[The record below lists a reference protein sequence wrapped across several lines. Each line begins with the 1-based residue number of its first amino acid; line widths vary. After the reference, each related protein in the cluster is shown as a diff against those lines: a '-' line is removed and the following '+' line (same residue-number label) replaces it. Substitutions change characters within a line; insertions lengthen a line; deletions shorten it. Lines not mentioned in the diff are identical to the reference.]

1 MKLLSIG
8 QFASLVGLSVS
19 ALRFYAD
26 SGILLP
32 AQIDQDSGYRYYTP
46 EQIPLGQRV
55 ADLRK
60 LDLPLNE
67 LNDLLSGSPEQATTI
82 LERHERRLVEQ
93 FQRKR
98 ELLLEVGELLNG
110 RRVLPSVEVR
120 YRRWPSQHV
129 LSLTMN
135 AEAESF
141 NTQYRQSV
149 WALHQH
155 AQTAGVRVQ
164 GMDFGLYHAQEYFSG
179 PLQTEVCLPV
189 AEPLGGQGRIRFM
202 TLPDTPV
209 VCALHRDDWRT
220 FSATYAAIYLVASQD
235 GYQPGS
241 SYTLDTPDGTELGFL
256 LT

>member
-26 SGILLP
+26 SGILSP
-32 AQIDQDSGYRYYTP
+32 AQIDQDNGYRYYTP

-55 ADLRK
+55 AHLRA

-67 LNDLLSGSPEQATTI
+67 LNDLLSGSPEQATAI
-82 LERHERRLVEQ
+82 LERHERRLIKQ

-110 RRVLPSVEVR
+110 RRVLPSVSVR
-120 YRRWPSQHV
+120 YRCWKAQHV

-141 NTQYRQSV
+141 DTHYRQSV
-149 WALHQH
+149 WTLREH
-155 AQTAGVRVQ
+155 AQTTGVQVQ
-164 GMDFGLYHAQEYFSG
+164 GMDFGLYHGQDYFSG

-189 AEPLGGQGRIRFM
+189 AEPLVGQGRVRFM
-202 TLPDTPV
+202 TLPETPV

-220 FSATYAAIYLVASQD
+220 FSATYGAIYLAASQD
-235 GYQPGS
+235 GHHPGS
-241 SYTLDTPDGTELGFL
+241 AYTLDTPEGTELGFL
-256 LT
+256 LN